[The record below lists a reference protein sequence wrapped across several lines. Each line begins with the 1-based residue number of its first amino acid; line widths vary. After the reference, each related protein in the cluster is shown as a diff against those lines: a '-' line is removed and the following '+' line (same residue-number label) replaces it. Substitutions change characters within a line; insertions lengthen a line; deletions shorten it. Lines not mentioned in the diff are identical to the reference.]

1 MSQSLLIV
9 VVVLSTIA
17 SALLVVSAGAP
28 LSAALLMAGI
38 GSLVM
43 LGWFRFL
50 LGAVN
55 KRERFLQTMTAI
67 FSISALFVSLLIPL
81 TPALMP
87 FFKVPAPAE
96 QPPPLPLFIGA
107 AIGFWAIFLEVRI
120 IKAAFE
126 CPWFVAIMLLL
137 SEMFVGNFV
146 GAILFGGSGK
156 AA

>member
-1 MSQSLLIV
+1 VSQPLLIV

-28 LSAALLMAGI
+28 LPAALLMSAV

-43 LGWFRFL
+43 LAWFRFL

-55 KRERFLQTMTAI
+55 KRERFPQTMIAI
-67 FSISALFVSLLIPL
+67 FSISALFVPMLIPL
-81 TPALMP
+81 MPPLMP
-87 FFKVPAPAE
+87 YFRMPAPAE
-96 QPPPLPLFIGA
+96 PPPSLPLFIGA
-107 AIGFWAIFLEVRI
+107 AICFWALFVEVRI
-120 IKAAFE
+120 IRAAFE
-126 CPWFVAIMLLL
+126 CPWFVAVMLLL

-156 AA
+156 PA